1 MLSINEFPDT
11 WESVVHNCSF
21 EFLYKTLEKITE
33 NTNIMKMSTENIQLF
48 TLNEIKKCKKGMEA
62 RQKDY
67 YCWKKQS
74 YVSIPT
80 AGGRL
85 IHDLYMV
92 SGYIH
97 GKSATEAT
105 IICFSAEDTPEKI
118 ILELERTKLMFV
130 FGDDRIPFLTT
141 KKVLTTLSQRAG
153 SKQGDFAMRDERK
166 IRFHRDAGYVAYLT
180 TVCTDC
186 QVLYRTYGEN
196 KEIQKIYAVFSD
208 KYKMFPQ
215 YPIIKDLIDCFVK
228 ELSLIH
234 I

>member
-1 MLSINEFPDT
+1 M
-11 WESVVHNCSF
+11 
-21 EFLYKTLEKITE
+21 
-33 NTNIMKMSTENIQLF
+33 
-48 TLNEIKKCKKGMEA
+48 EIKKCKKGMEA

-166 IRFHRDAGYVAYLT
+166 IRFHRDAGYVAYLKRY
-180 TVCTDC
+180 VPIAKFCI
-186 QVLYRTYGEN
+186 VLMG
-196 KEIQKIYAVFSD
+196 KIKKSRKSMLYFLINI
-208 KYKMFPQ
+208 KCFPR
-215 YPIIKDLIDCFVK
+215 IRL
-228 ELSLIH
+228 
-234 I
+234 